1 MSLLFYSTCSFIKSP
16 IFYSFSLIIC
26 KNQGTFQGTF
36 FLFLVATFPLFDGLP
51 AICTAGVPC
60 PYSCHIKYEPHFMWF
75 SGHIKYEPHFMWFSG
90 TDAAGK
96 GSRGFLL
103 VKNLYSSD
111 TMSPE
116 YKFLYFFVHSRI
128 KSGIINGNLMYK

>member
-1 MSLLFYSTCSFIKSP
+1 M
-16 IFYSFSLIIC
+16 IC

-36 FLFLVATFPLFDGLP
+36 FLFLVSIFSLFAGLP

-60 PYSCHIKYEPHFMWF
+60 PYSCHIKYEPR
-75 SGHIKYEPHFMWFSG
+75 FMWFSG

-116 YKFLYFFVHSRI
+116 
-128 KSGIINGNLMYK
+128 